1 MKRIVFLLLAGAV
14 FLTSCVTSYPAKYD
28 VFLISLDLPVMFNDW
43 AVTADRTLRA
53 EVMDT
58 HTEAHVTAMGES
70 NVQSPT
76 GETYRVYET
85 GTRQL
90 SSYTASIDAPLDYQL
105 ESRLEPA
112 DVALYVRQIQLT
124 NYTLFFMGVA
134 SIETSLSIDVDAVAR
149 GQQ

>member
-1 MKRIVFLLLAGAV
+1 MKRTVLLLFGGAV
-14 FLTSCVTSYPAKYD
+14 LLTSCVTSYSPKYD

-43 AVTADRTLRA
+43 VVDSDRTLRA

-58 HTEAHVTAMGES
+58 HTEAHVTTMGQS

-85 GTRQL
+85 GTQQL

-105 ESRLEPA
+105 ESRLGPSDA
-112 DVALYVRQIQLT
+112 ALYLRQIQLT

-134 SIETSLSIDVDAVAR
+134 SIESSLSIDVDAVAG